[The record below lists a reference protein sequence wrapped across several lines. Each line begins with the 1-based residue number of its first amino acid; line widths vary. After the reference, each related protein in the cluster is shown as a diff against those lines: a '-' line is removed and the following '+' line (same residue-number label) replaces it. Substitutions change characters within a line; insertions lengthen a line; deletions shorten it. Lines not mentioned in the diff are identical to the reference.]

1 MGKDTKKQ
9 LELYVHIPFC
19 VRKCEYCD
27 FLSAPA
33 DKETIDAYV
42 AALVKDI
49 RMHKDM
55 ADAYLVSSI
64 FVGGGTPS
72 ILDASQISKIFMA
85 LLDTFYIAD
94 DAEITIECN
103 PGAVDA
109 AKIRRYHELGINR
122 ISIGLQ
128 STQNYELKSIGRIH
142 TYAQFLDT
150 YYLFRNAGFDNINI
164 DLMSALPNQGIDSY
178 EDTLDRVIRL
188 KPEHISAYSL
198 ILEEGTPLKERIEKE
213 LKRGI
218 HTLPSE
224 EDERRMYEMTEE
236 MLGNAGYVHYE
247 ISNYAKPGKECRHNI
262 GYWERVPYLGLGLGA
277 SSLIEETR
285 FKRPENLKEYIDIL
299 SKDPVDQQKLQ
310 TEIQKLS
317 KRNQM
322 EEFMFLGLRMMEGVD
337 KKEFEQTFGHTL
349 EDVYGRVIRDLVSK
363 GLIEE
368 SRKGIR
374 LTKRGVDVS
383 NYVMSEF
390 LF

>member
-9 LELYVHIPFC
+9 LELYIHIPFC
-19 VRKCEYCD
+19 VRKCAYCD

-33 DKETIDAYV
+33 DKDTIDAYV
-42 AALVKDI
+42 TALVRDI

-55 ADAYLVSSI
+55 ADDYQVSSI

-72 ILDASQISKIFMA
+72 LLDVSQISKIFMA
-85 LLDTFYIAD
+85 IQDTFSVAD

-109 AKIRRYHELGINR
+109 GRIRRYRELGINR
-122 ISIGLQ
+122 VSIGLQ
-128 STQNYELKSIGRIH
+128 STLNYELKSIGRIH
-142 TYAQFLDT
+142 TYTQFLDT
-150 YYLFRNAGFDNINI
+150 YYLFRNEGFENINI

-178 EDTLDRVIRL
+178 EESLERVIRL

-198 ILEEGTPLKERIEKE
+198 ILEEGTPLKDRIEKE
-213 LKRGI
+213 LEKGI
-218 HTLPSE
+218 RTLPTE
-224 EDERRMYEMTEE
+224 EDERQMYELTEK
-236 MLGNAGYVHYE
+236 MLQSAGYVHYE

-285 FKRPENLKEYIDIL
+285 FKRPENLKEYINIL
-299 SKDPVDQQKLQ
+299 SADPVDQKKLQ
-310 TEIQKLS
+310 TEVQKLS

-322 EEFMFLGLRMMEGVD
+322 EEFMFLGLRMIEGVSR
-337 KKEFEQTFGHTL
+337 KEFEENFGHTL
-349 EDVYGRVIRDLVSK
+349 EDVYGRVIRDLSSK
-363 GLIEE
+363 GLIDVT
-368 SRKGIR
+368 RKGIR